1 MTYIEIY
8 AIIIDTKQRLP
19 RPCPLAM
26 PKNKVQFQKGLSLPQ
41 FLADFGSEAQCEQA
55 LYDARWPQGLRC
67 PRCGGTKFCRLTTR
81 RATFQCNH
89 CKRQVSLLAGTVFQ
103 ATKLPLTTWFLA
115 MYCLSQAKN
124 GLSALALGRQL
135 GVNNN
140 TAWLL
145 KHKLM
150 QAMLER
156 DHSYRLEGA
165 VQVDDAYLGGELPG
179 GKPGRGS
186 ENKTPILVAVQVSA
200 DGQPVVM
207 KLSVLAGFRK
217 QEVERWARQH
227 LQPGSTVTSDG
238 LACFAGVEAAGCQ
251 HQPCVTGGGKAACET
266 PGLLWVNT
274 ILGNVKRSL
283 DGTYHAFGAKY
294 AARYLAEFQY
304 RFNRRYDLT
313 ELPQRLLEAAATAL
327 PLPRPLAL
335 AAVA

>member
-1 MTYIEIY
+1 
-8 AIIIDTKQRLP
+8 
-19 RPCPLAM
+19 M

-41 FLADFGSEAQCEQA
+41 FLADFGSEQQCEQA
-55 LYDARWPQGLRC
+55 LFDARWPNGLAC
-67 PRCGGTKFCRLTTR
+67 PRCGSAKFCRLATR

-89 CKRQVSLLAGTVFQ
+89 CKRQVSLLAGTLCQ

-156 DHSYRLEGA
+156 DHSYCLEGT

-179 GKPGRGS
+179 GKRGRGS
-186 ENKTPILVAVQVSA
+186 ENKTPLLAAVQVSA
-200 DGQPVVM
+200 AGQPVFM
-207 KLSVLAGFRK
+207 KLSVLEGFRK
-217 QEVERWARQH
+217 AEVERWARQH
-227 LQPGSTVTSDG
+227 LSPGCTVQSDG
-238 LACFAGVEAAGCQ
+238 LACFEAVTAAGCQ
-251 HQPCVTGGGKAACET
+251 HQPSVTGGGKAACET
-266 PGLLWVNT
+266 PELRWVNT
-274 ILGNVKRSL
+274 LLGNVKRAL
-283 DGTYHAFGAKY
+283 DGTYHAFRPKY

-304 RFNRRYDLT
+304 RFNRRYALAQ
-313 ELPQRLLEAAATAL
+313 LPQRLLQAAALAQ
-327 PLPRPLAL
+327 PLPRPLAQS
-335 AAVA
+335 AAA